1 MRRFLWRPVCHW
13 CSLYGW
19 IDWDVCTVTVIL
31 SSGCRSFVLPIVRLL
46 VKGAFRWNQLQSAQR
61 LLRLRLRL
69 LWRQGR
75 SWARTEAFLCFQCGR
90 TLTSSEHEAPRNTR
104 EAGKYFCAATDVSIR
119 QQKIHKLSRICFA
132 DVNPEV
138 NVQIMDSKW
147 LLKPTWG

>member
-13 CSLYGW
+13 CSLDGW

-61 LLRLRLRL
+61 LLRLRLSCYGDKVGAGPVQRRSCVSSVVGHWPAVSTKHPGTPERL
-69 LWRQGR
+69 
-75 SWARTEAFLCFQCGR
+75 ANIF
-90 TLTSSEHEAPRNTR
+90 
-104 EAGKYFCAATDVSIR
+104 V
-119 QQKIHKLSRICFA
+119 QQLMLAYNNKKIHKLSRICFA